1 MVLTTIIAF
10 VFVLGV
16 VVLVHEL
23 GHFLVAKMN
32 GIYVMTFSFGLGPK
46 LFKRRFGE
54 TEYAIC
60 AIPFG
65 GYVKFAGES
74 FEDEG
79 TASEEQE
86 SEFDV
91 PEDQFYRN
99 KKPPQKMAV
108 VIAGP
113 LMNAILAVVLFILLA
128 WFQGL
133 YVNPSTVIGEVKDGT
148 PAATAGFLPGDRIL
162 AINGEPF
169 RYWNDIQSLV
179 TFDEGVSSSFTVERG
194 ADTLIIDVAPGF
206 DAETNLWL
214 IGIGSPLPARV
225 GNIKRDSP
233 ADKAGVK
240 PGSVIL
246 SINDST
252 VTYWREL
259 EEKIHAQIGIEM
271 KFTWE
276 HDGERYTAMI
286 TPEGVDAPAEGER
299 LDVIK
304 VGSIGIGA
312 PYERVNI
319 SLRDAVNH
327 GLRSC
332 SDLLVLI
339 LDFLGKLVTGKA
351 TVRAVGGPIKV
362 SIMAG
367 DMLRWGF
374 DYLIYFLAFL
384 SLNLTI
390 FNLLPILPF
399 DGGHF
404 VIHFYEFVSRRRLNQ
419 RIHTIMVQIG
429 YVILIVLMASIFFI
443 DVLNIFR

>member
-1 MVLTTIIAF
+1 
-10 VFVLGV
+10 
-16 VVLVHEL
+16 
-23 GHFLVAKMN
+23 
-32 GIYVMTFSFGLGPK
+32 
-46 LFKRRFGE
+46 
-54 TEYAIC
+54 
-60 AIPFG
+60 
-65 GYVKFAGES
+65 
-74 FEDEG
+74 
-79 TASEEQE
+79 
-86 SEFDV
+86 
-91 PEDQFYRN
+91 
-99 KKPPQKMAV
+99 
-108 VIAGP
+108 
-113 LMNAILAVVLFILLA
+113 
-128 WFQGL
+128 
-133 YVNPSTVIGEVKDGT
+133 
-148 PAATAGFLPGDRIL
+148 
-162 AINGEPF
+162 
-169 RYWNDIQSLV
+169 
-179 TFDEGVSSSFTVERG
+179 
-194 ADTLIIDVAPGF
+194 LIIDVAPGF
-206 DAETNLWL
+206 DAEAKHWL
-214 IGIGSPLPARV
+214 IGISAPLPAQV
-225 GNIKRDSP
+225 GNVKRSSP
-233 ADKAGVK
+233 ADKAGVQ

-252 VTYWREL
+252 VTYWRDL
-259 EEKIHAQIGIEM
+259 EEKIHARIGIEM

-286 TPEGVDAPAEGER
+286 APEGVDAPAEGER

-304 VGSIGIGA
+304 IGSIGIGA
-312 PYERVNI
+312 PYERVSI

-327 GLRSC
+327 GFRS
-332 SDLLVLI
+332 SYELLVLI

-419 RIHTIMVQIG
+419 KIHAVMVQIG
-429 YVILIVLMASIFFI
+429 YIILIVLMAFIFFI